1 MLRAVIVS
9 SLMGALVLTGSVA
22 ASAPAGAAGKPG
34 EAATT
39 TLAVLYF
46 DYAGRD
52 PGLEALSKGL
62 AQMLISDLAAAEVAR
77 VVERDRLQA
86 LLNEQKLAASGKVG
100 KFDSATAARVGKL
113 LGARYLVMGSY
124 FDLLGA
130 LRADARL
137 VNVETGQIIKSVGA
151 TGPPGDFLGME
162 QILVKGLLEAVK
174 TLPRLGPAPGPGG
187 DGPRTPKPPRRLMTK
202 TAVAYGRALAA
213 ADGGDKKTARALLT
227 DVLTDQPDFALAR
240 RDLDNL
246 VQ

>member
-1 MLRAVIVS
+1 
-9 SLMGALVLTGSVA
+9 MGALVLTGSVG
-22 ASAPAGAAGKPG
+22 ASAPAETTGKPR
-34 EAATT
+34 EATT

-62 AQMLISDLAAAEVAR
+62 AQMLISDLASAEVAR

-86 LLNEQKLAASGKVG
+86 LLTEQKLAQSG
-100 KFDSATAARVGKL
+100 KFDPATAARVGKL

-137 VNVETGQIIKSVGA
+137 VNVESGQIVKAVGA

-162 QILVKGLLEAVK
+162 QTLVKGLLEAVK
-174 TLPRLGPAPGPGG
+174 ALPRPGPAPGPGG
-187 DGPRTPKPPRRLMTK
+187 DGPRAPKPPRRLMTK
-202 TAVAYGRALAA
+202 TAVAYGRAL
-213 ADGGDKKTARALLT
+213 LT
-227 DVLTDQPDFALAR
+227 DVLADQPDFALAR

>member
-1 MLRAVIVS
+1 MFRAVIVS

-22 ASAPAGAAGKPG
+22 ASAPAGSAGKPG

-62 AQMLISDLAAAEVAR
+62 AQMLISDLAAAKVAR

-86 LLNEQKLAASGKVG
+86 LLNEQKLAQSGKVG
-100 KFDSATAARVGKL
+100 KFDPATAARVGKL

-162 QILVKGLLEAVK
+162 QTLVKGLLDAVR
-174 TLPRLGPAPGPGG
+174 TLPHLGPGPG
-187 DGPRTPKPPRRLMTK
+187 DGARTLKPPRRLMTK
-202 TAVAYGRALAA
+202 TAVTYGRALAA

-227 DVLTDQPDFALAR
+227 DVLGDQPDFALAR